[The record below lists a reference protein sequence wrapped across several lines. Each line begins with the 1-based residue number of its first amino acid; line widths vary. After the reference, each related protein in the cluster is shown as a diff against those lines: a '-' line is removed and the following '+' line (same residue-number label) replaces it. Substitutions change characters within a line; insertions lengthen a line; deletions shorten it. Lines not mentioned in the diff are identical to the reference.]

1 MRTTLA
7 LTRRQGKR
15 KNGILFLMSSPRP
28 SPLPAFLALI
38 GTIIGAGVF
47 GVPLV
52 FSHMGVVLGSLLF
65 LGVALLML
73 SAHLLFVELIA
84 RDHSRRRLPGYVG
97 RVLGK
102 RAEWVAIGSHAFH
115 LTGVNLVYLILGGE
129 FLASLFSASLPGV
142 SILQWQIMFWVA
154 GAILAFAGLRLLA
167 KVEAAITWVFLTVLL
182 IVTAAAFVQTSSLPS
197 MGLGIFS
204 WTGIG
209 VFLFAVSGLTIIPE
223 IHEIAGKHIRLTRI
237 IVTAA
242 SLTTAFLIWMFGL
255 AISFAA
261 NGRDLSSVAAV
272 ASVLPVSVAWLVPV
286 FGLLSV
292 SSSFYITNYD
302 LRAMYL
308 YDLKL
313 SKPLSWVFGI
323 GIPLVLLL
331 ATTRDFFS
339 TIDIVGG
346 IFNALNVVLVAC
358 AAWVVMRR
366 EKNGPAF
373 WWRALMPFV
382 VMALFGFII
391 LQRLFR

>member
-1 MRTTLA
+1 
-7 LTRRQGKR
+7 
-15 KNGILFLMSSPRP
+15 
-28 SPLPAFLALI
+28 
-38 GTIIGAGVF
+38 
-47 GVPLV
+47 
-52 FSHMGVVLGSLLF
+52 MGVVLGSLLF
-65 LGVALLML
+65 WGVALLML